1 MRDKSNVQI
10 GEEMFNNVYNNYYKK
25 KPSVFF
31 AKHYSAG
38 ITYSQLFT
46 RHCSLGR
53 RKSAGN

>member
-1 MRDKSNVQI
+1 MQI

-31 AKHYSAG
+31 VKHYSAG
-38 ITYSQLFT
+38 ITYSQLFA
-46 RHCSLGR
+46 RHCSLER